1 MSVFKEI
8 GYMKERYRDY
18 INNNY
23 FEGLHLHKIEQQEII
38 NIIVMAWRKEY
49 TVIKKELKEL
59 VSEQDLSAVMKYK
72 LILKEKEIINHQ
84 NMLCFQEI
92 LKEEYDFK
100 KNIEDE
106 LLQLQFKLDSQ
117 LAHLHTHTEAFN
129 EQIFNK
135 EEKKKQSIDSEVYK
149 IKIKYEKLKDEVK
162 NSFHEIEDVEARAN
176 KI

>member
-1 MSVFKEI
+1 
-8 GYMKERYRDY
+8 
-18 INNNY
+18 
-23 FEGLHLHKIEQQEII
+23 
-38 NIIVMAWRKEY
+38 
-49 TVIKKELKEL
+49 
-59 VSEQDLSAVMKYK
+59 MKYK